1 MRPKLIVWYNTKCPV
16 CNGGIKW
23 QDSRLLRAAQAGAVE
38 FRDIN
43 LEPAALARFGAGIE
57 DVRRRLHGVDAEGRL
72 FIGADCAIEVWL
84 RTPGMRGSLGC
95 WVCQSRARSLAS
107 GTIVSPISSTL
118 GTAAKAIGEVVVSNG
133 VLMLAKKD
141 QAPPDL
147 RYFKQLQK

>member
-1 MRPKLIVWYNTKCPV
+1 MRSKLIVWYNTKCPV

-23 QDSRLLRAAQAGAVE
+23 QQSRLVHAAQAGAVE

-84 RTPGMRGSLGC
+84 RTPGMLGSLDC
-95 WVCQSRARSLAS
+95 WVCRSRARSLVS
-107 GTIVSPISSTL
+107 GTIVLPIFFTL
-118 GTAAKAIGEVVVSNG
+118 GTAAKAIGEVV
-133 VLMLAKKD
+133 
-141 QAPPDL
+141 
-147 RYFKQLQK
+147 